1 MPLDH
6 EVYDII
12 VSNIAVILKKVLAGD
27 ITVFK
32 YGNNIKVHI
41 NHQQFG
47 NFIYTIYDVDE
58 INLNEITSRDLAE
71 KVVSWHKSC
80 VVKKLFL

>member
-1 MPLDH
+1 MSLDH

-12 VSNIAVILKKVLAGD
+12 VANIAATLKEVLVGD

-32 YGNNIKVHI
+32 YGSNIKVHI
-41 NHQQFG
+41 NHQHFG

-58 INLNEITSRDLAE
+58 LNLNEITSRDLAE
-71 KVVSWHKSC
+71 KVISWHKTC

>member
-12 VSNIAVILKKVLAGD
+12 VANIAATLKEVLIGN

-32 YGNNIKVHI
+32 DGSNIRVHI
-41 NHQQFG
+41 DHPQFG
-47 NFIYTIYDVDE
+47 KFLYTIYDVDE

>member
-1 MPLDH
+1 MLDH

-12 VSNIAVILKKVLAGD
+12 VANIAATLKEVLAGD
-27 ITVFK
+27 IIVFK
-32 YGNNIKVHI
+32 DGNNIRAHI
-41 NHQQFG
+41 NHPQFG

-71 KVVSWHKSC
+71 KVISWHKSC

>member
-1 MPLDH
+1 MPLAH

-12 VSNIAVILKKVLAGD
+12 VSNIAVILKTVLAGD

-58 INLNEITSRDLAE
+58 IDLNEVTSRDLAE